1 MGAIC
6 SDQPN
11 ETANA
16 NYQSNLTVLLNSL
29 SSKASQ
35 NYSFYNGSF
44 NTGIYGLFLCRGDVS
59 YQTCQNCLKSAIPRI
74 KDHCGSKKSAIIWYD
89 RCLIRYSDVN
99 FFGVESTSPHIS
111 WFNENNKTSDIYNL
125 DAISQLSK
133 LIAVAARNDTLFA
146 TDVDGSNSIN
156 SYALVQCTR
165 DIDNASCS
173 RCLTDLMDISKKCCQ
188 SKIGWR
194 MYGPSCYMR
203 YENYSFTEPT
213 PSPPPLLQPL
223 PSPPL
228 LLPPLPSPP
237 QSIPPLPPLEPQP
250 LPNNGKIVR
259 NIWLNV

>member
-1 MGAIC
+1 MVL
-6 SDQPN
+6 SVLD
-11 ETANA
+11 
-16 NYQSNLTVLLNSL
+16 TVLWCKFLRS
-29 SSKASQ
+29 
-35 NYSFYNGSF
+35 
-44 NTGIYGLFLCRGDVS
+44 GIDV
-59 YQTCQNCLKSAIPRI
+59 AI
-74 KDHCGSKKSAIIWYD
+74 Y
-89 RCLIRYSDVN
+89 
-99 FFGVESTSPHIS
+99 S

-165 DIDNASCS
+165 DIDNASCG

-194 MYGPSCYMR
+194 VYGPGCYMR

-237 QSIPPLPPLEPQP
+237 PIYSSTITS
-250 LPNNGKIVR
+250 R
-259 NIWLNV
+259 TTATA